1 MAIRL
6 LVLAAV
12 AALQPAGEPAPR
24 ALATAPVKVGVPL
37 THVSSAYELVD
48 GRLLLT
54 NANGPT
60 VLLLDPASGTLT
72 PVGAAGGGAERY
84 ARPGGLYAGPDGT
97 TLMIDRGQTR
107 AFRISAAGAIEG
119 SRPIARKGHSASS
132 DADVDLQRLDAAG
145 FVYMLDR
152 GARPTLMVSEGPVE
166 ATILRLDAEKQTT
179 DEVAVLR
186 GPVRRTVGGGDGV
199 VFSRSIVGSPADGW
213 GVATDGRV
221 AVVRA
226 DPYRVEWYGRD
237 GKVTRG
243 PVIGDSPL
251 PMTDADRNHYRRTL
265 GRGGASV
272 GMSGGARTDSAAT
285 EMLFASTKAPFDP
298 DAVAV
303 SLDGHVWV
311 ARTGPLGEAT
321 QAFDVFDAAGRRVDR
336 IAVPAGGRLVGF
348 GSGAIYVRYPAAA
361 GTVELRKYLVRK

>member
-1 MAIRL
+1 MANRLLLIVAVSVLQTGGEPVPRALTPAPIRIDAPLAHVSSVRELSGGRL
-6 LVLAAV
+6 LV
-12 AALQPAGEPAPR
+12 
-24 ALATAPVKVGVPL
+24 
-37 THVSSAYELVD
+37 
-48 GRLLLT
+48 T

-60 VLLLDPASGTLT
+60 LLLLDPASGSLS
-72 PVGAAGGGAERY
+72 PVGAAGGGAKRY

-97 TLMIDRGQTR
+97 TLMVDRGQTR

-152 GARPTLMVSEGPVE
+152 GARPTLMASEGPAE
-166 ATILRLDAEKQTT
+166 ATILRLDAEKQTI

-213 GVATDGRV
+213 GVAADGRV

-226 DPYRVEWYGRD
+226 DPYRVEWCGRD

-243 PVIGDSPL
+243 PVIAYSPL
-251 PMTDADRNHYRRTL
+251 PMTDADRDHYRRTL
-265 GRGGASV
+265 GRDGASV

-298 DAVAV
+298 DDVAV
-303 SLDGHVWV
+303 SPDGRVWV
-311 ARTGPLGEAT
+311 ARSGLLGEAMRT
-321 QAFDVFDAAGRRVDR
+321 FDVFDAAGRPVDR
-336 IAVPAGGRLVGF
+336 IALPARGRLVGF

-361 GTVELRKYLVRK
+361 GTVELRKYVVKK